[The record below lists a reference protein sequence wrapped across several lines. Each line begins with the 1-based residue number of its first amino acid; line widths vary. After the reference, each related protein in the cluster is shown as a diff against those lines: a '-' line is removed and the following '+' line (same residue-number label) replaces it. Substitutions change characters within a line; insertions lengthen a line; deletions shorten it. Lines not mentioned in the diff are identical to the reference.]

1 MTRLIPNGVFA
12 LVLLLLPGLAW
23 AQQGTI
29 TGRVTEA
36 ETGDPL
42 PGATVQVPDVET
54 GTAADAEGNY
64 RITGVPVGEQTIE
77 VSFVGYESAE
87 RTVTV
92 PAGGTVRANFRLQ
105 LRTAELGEVVVTG
118 LGQQKTKA
126 EASVGVTSV
135 NAAELSENSDFQS
148 VEQLFQGSTP
158 GLRVSQTSGNVGA
171 GIRFKVRGNVSLN
184 SDGQPLIFID
194 GTRINQDEIEGF
206 DAGGQGTSPLADL
219 NPDNIESINIL
230 KGPSAA
236 ALYGTDGADG
246 VVLIETKSGRQ
257 GQEVQVNYS
266 GTLGYTERVTEYDS
280 SRFVT
285 ADAANRT
292 FREGSLTEHQVS
304 LSGSFNDVSYFASY
318 GRRDT
323 EGIQRNN
330 AGTRNNVQA
339 NFDFSPNDEFQIRG
353 NTGFTINEY
362 VRPQNDNNLAGV
374 LGNTLLVPAP
384 YFFRDSTEIN
394 AIDDQFRIQRFTGS
408 ISTTYTPEYLSGLRI
423 QASAGA
429 DVSSRREDLTFP
441 VGQATSFP
449 AITNGERNIFTLESR
464 QYNGDLSA
472 RYGYTL
478 TDDLSASSTVGTQVF
493 TESERE
499 SFLVAQ
505 NFGSPKISDI
515 GTGKDL
521 RNVGENLVN
530 NRSAGI
536 FARQT
541 FEYKNR
547 YSLDLS
553 LRRDYSTKLLTGKKS
568 SFTAWYPSVRGN
580 VRLSQFDFTPD
591 FFSQLKVRG
600 AFGQSGS
607 LPDVT
612 DTQALRIGAERGGYD
627 FPGGVI
633 NSAGDPDLDPERIT
647 EFEGGIDATMN
658 ERYTLGVTYYY
669 QSTSNSIVDFQPAP
683 STGLGNF
690 TVPRNVGEIVGQGV
704 ETGLDVAVLDLDN
717 YQVDFSANYTY
728 QTSEVKELGGQLIQ
742 GGFERN
748 VIKEGLPP
756 GVFFGFKVD
765 GAQFTENG
773 VYNGPNIVDTDGDGD
788 IDQDDRVQ
796 LGNPNPDHYG
806 GFSLNVQ
813 LFDNLTISGR
823 AEYQLGLQVYNG
835 TYRFATRF
843 GNNPKFNEL
852 SSKLG
857 SLEPGTPEY
866 REAANQFAE
875 LENSDRVS
883 TSNFLEDADFLKV
896 REIAVGYDFTDLI
909 NRAVQTNL
917 PVREFRVRLSG
928 RNLFTF
934 TEYGGPDPQVN
945 QTGARTITQGTD
957 FLTLQTPRTFA
968 ATLSVGF

>member
-1 MTRLIPNGVFA
+1 M
-12 LVLLLLPGLAW
+12 
-23 AQQGTI
+23 
-29 TGRVTEA
+29 
-36 ETGDPL
+36 
-42 PGATVQVPDVET
+42 
-54 GTAADAEGNY
+54 
-64 RITGVPVGEQTIE
+64 
-77 VSFVGYESAE
+77 
-87 RTVTV
+87 
-92 PAGGTVRANFRLQ
+92 
-105 LRTAELGEVVVTG
+105 
-118 LGQQKTKA
+118 
-126 EASVGVTSV
+126 
-135 NAAELSENSDFQS
+135 
-148 VEQLFQGSTP
+148 EQLLQGSTP

-206 DAGGQGTSPLADL
+206 DAGGQQTSPLADL
-219 NPDNIESINIL
+219 NPNNIESVNIL

-257 GQEVQVNYS
+257 GQDLQVNYS
-266 GTLGYTERVTEYDS
+266 GTLGYTERVADYDS
-280 SRFVT
+280 SRFIT

-292 FREGSLTEHQVS
+292 FREGNISENQVS
-304 LSGSFNDVSYFASY
+304 VSGAFNDVNYFASY

-330 AGTRNNVQA
+330 QGTRNNVQA
-339 NFDFSPNDEFQIRG
+339 NFNVRANEEFRIQA

-362 VRPQNDNNLAGV
+362 NRPQNDNNLAGV
-374 LGNTLLVPAP
+374 LGNTLLVPSP
-384 YFFRDSTEIN
+384 YFFRDSTEID
-394 AIDDQFRIQRFTGS
+394 AIDDEFRIQRFTGS
-408 ISTTYTPEYLSGLRI
+408 VRSTYTPESVSGLRI

-441 VGQATSFP
+441 AGQATTFP

-472 RYGYTL
+472 RYEYDISDG
-478 TDDLSASSTVGTQVF
+478 LSASSTVGTQAF

-505 NFGSPKISDI
+505 NFGTPKVTDI

-530 NRSAGI
+530 TRSAGI
-536 FARQT
+536 FGRQT
-541 FEYKNR
+541 FSYQNR

-553 LRRDYSTKLLTGKKS
+553 LRRDYSTKLLTGEKS

-591 FFSQLKVRG
+591 FFTQLKLRG

-627 FPGGVI
+627 SPGGVI
-633 NSAGDPDLDPERIT
+633 NSVGDSDLDSERIS
-647 EFEGGIDATMN
+647 EVEGGVDATVS

-669 QSTSNSIVDFQPAP
+669 QSTNNSIVNFDPAP
-683 STGLGNF
+683 STGFGNF
-690 TVPRNVGEIVGQGV
+690 SVPRNVGEITGQGV
-704 ETGLDVAVLDLDN
+704 ETQLDVAVLELDN
-717 YQVDFSANYTY
+717 YQVDVSANYTY
-728 QTSEVKELGGQLIQ
+728 QTSEVQDLDGQLIQ

-756 GVFFGFKVD
+756 AAFFGFKVD
-765 GAQFTENG
+765 GAQFTEDG

-788 IDQDDRVQ
+788 VDQDDRVQ

-806 GFSLNVQ
+806 GFSISAR
-813 LFDNLTISGR
+813 LFGNLTISGR
-823 AEYQLGLQVYNG
+823 AEYQIGQQVYNG

-843 GNNPKFNEL
+843 GNNPRFSEL
-852 SSKLG
+852 SGQLG
-857 SLEPGTPEY
+857 ELEPGTQEY
-866 REAANQFAE
+866 RRAANEFAE
-875 LENSDRVS
+875 LQNSDRVS
-883 TSNFLEDADFLKV
+883 TSNFLEDADFLKI
-896 REIAVGYDFTDLI
+896 REIGIGYDFTGLVDE
-909 NRAVQTNL
+909 AVEL
-917 PVREFRVRLSG
+917 PVREFRLRLSG

-957 FLTLQTPRTFA
+957 FLTLQTPRTFS